1 MILYYLRHGDP
12 IYDPDSLTALG
23 HEQARALA
31 KRLALYGID
40 EIYSSDS
47 NRAMQT
53 SQPTCDLLKKK
64 KTLCH
69 WANENVAWSEFTVLN
84 EEGKRKWGFQHK
96 PTTDFFNS
104 SEIRDLGGRWYEHPF
119 FEGTNFKAG
128 ALRVHKEVDDFLL
141 SLGYRHDREGGYY
154 EAVEPNEKR
163 IALFAH
169 QGFGMAFLS
178 SLLDTPYPHFCTH
191 FDLSHSSMTVIKFS
205 GEGKIYP
212 QILQLSN
219 DSHLY
224 REGLLTGY
232 NNGTRI

>member
-12 IYDPDSLTALG
+12 IYNPDSLTPLG
-23 HEQARALA
+23 QEQAKALA

-53 SQPTCDLLKKK
+53 AEPTCQLLKKEK
-64 KTLCH
+64 KLCP
-69 WANENVAWSEFTVLN
+69 WANEGVAWREFTVRN
-84 EEGKRKWGFQHK
+84 EEGNVRWGFHHK
-96 PTTDFFNS
+96 PTAEFFNS
-104 SEIRDLGGRWYEHPF
+104 SEIRELGLKWYEHPF

-128 ALRVHKEVDDFLL
+128 MLRVHNDVDEFLL
-141 SLGYRHDREGGYY
+141 SHGYRHHREEGYY
-154 EAVEPNEKR
+154 EAVEPNDKR
-163 IALFAH
+163 VALFAH

-178 SLLDTPYPHFCTH
+178 SVLDIPYPLFCTH
-191 FDLSHSSMTVIKFS
+191 FDLSHSSMTVIKFD
-205 GEGKIYP
+205 GNGKIYP

-224 REGLLTGY
+224 KDGLLTGY
-232 NNGTRI
+232 NNGIRV

>member
-1 MILYYLRHGDP
+1 MLLYYVRHGDP
-12 IYDPDSLTALG
+12 VYDPDSLTPLG
-23 HEQARALA
+23 MRQAEAVA

-53 SQPTCDLLKKK
+53 AEPTCQLLKKE

-69 WANENVAWSEFTVLN
+69 WANEGVAWNEFTVLR
-84 EEGKRKWGFQHK
+84 EDGRKTWCFQHK
-96 PTTDFFNS
+96 PTVELFNS
-104 SEIRDLGGRWYEHPF
+104 AEMRRLGENWCEHPF
-119 FEGTNFKAG
+119 FEGTGFQSG
-128 ALRVHKEVDDFLL
+128 RERVNNDADSFML
-141 SLGYRHDREGGYY
+141 SLGYRHDRENGYY

-178 SLLDTPYPHFCTH
+178 SLLDMPYPQFCTH
-191 FDLSHSSMTVIKFS
+191 FDLSHSSVSVIRFS

-212 QILQLSN
+212 KLLQLAN

-232 NNGTRI
+232 NNGVRI